1 MKFNELQQKM
11 QLAKSANKM
20 VSYSSRSAEDILDK
34 FKSLDSGWVLIM
46 SDEIIHVG
54 EVDYFKSTAS
64 CQKETEVYTAS
75 HMQMLSEPPLSKQG
89 KPTMSLPQWFGA
101 ASSYARKYALQG
113 LFAMGEADF
122 DQMPSEVTTQ
132 QQPKPKAA
140 KVYSTAQLVSMAM
153 KLTGEPES
161 TFQGMTQEQIKMEVN
176 RIKKVKNIK

>member
-34 FKSLDSGWVLIM
+34 FKSLDSGWILTM
-46 SDEIIHVG
+46 SDEIVHIG
-54 EVDYFKSTAS
+54 EVDYYKSVAH

-75 HMQMLSEPPLSKQG
+75 HMQVLSEPPLSKQG

-101 ASSYARKYALQG
+101 VSSYARKYALQG

-140 KVYSTAQLVSMAM
+140 KAWSTAELVTMAM
-153 KLTGEPES
+153 KATGEPES
-161 TFQGMTQEQIKMEVN
+161 TFKGMSQAEIKAEVQ
-176 RIKKVKNIK
+176 RIKEVKNIK

>member
-34 FKSLDSGWVLIM
+34 FKSLDSGWILTM
-46 SDEIIHVG
+46 SDEIVHVG
-54 EVDYFKSTAS
+54 EVDYYKSTAN
-64 CQKETEVYTAS
+64 CQKEAEKYTAS
-75 HMQMLSEPPLSKQG
+75 HMQVLSEPPLSKQG

-101 ASSYARKYALQG
+101 VSSYARKYALQG

-132 QQPKPKAA
+132 QQSKPKAPKA
-140 KVYSTAQLVSMAM
+140 WSTAELVTMAM
-153 KLTGEPES
+153 KATGEPES
-161 TFQGMTQEQIKMEVN
+161 TFKGLSQAEIKAEVQ
-176 RIKKVKNIK
+176 RIKEVKNIK